1 MGFEDI
7 DIEVT
12 FTVYVLEALNVR
24 SFYSALLFSDRHFNY
39 TKTAK
44 TEQHSPLA
52 SIVDCIFAIDC

>member
-1 MGFEDI
+1 MGFEDV
-7 DIEVT
+7 DIEVK

-24 SFYSALLFSDRHFNY
+24 SFYSALLFSDRNFNY
-39 TKTAK
+39 TK